1 MLYLEKNA
9 PFCQILKEEAPD
21 YRALLSSGLFTA
33 YTLGVS
39 FPYFVSHHPLRPI
52 ILLALFF
59 ILFFTLKN
67 RDRKVSCKTYL
78 NDGISFMKLQNTE

>member
-39 FPYFVSHHPLRPI
+39 FPYLILSPI
-52 ILLALFF
+52 IL
-59 ILFFTLKN
+59 
-67 RDRKVSCKTYL
+67 
-78 NDGISFMKLQNTE
+78 